1 MIFFARVHWSC
12 KFLQKII
19 NFFMYSTWKGKFN
32 KKNWNWTQKN
42 IHDWQQCVQ
51 FRKSKKCR
59 KSLHPIL
66 HTAFCKPAVIFSVEN
81 RVKDTLHSLLQ
92 TSSSLFPI
100 QNRVKHTVKFT
111 GGNLRGPD
119 KAKSDRTSSIYSM
132 TEERT
137 RPFRYCTVHNNFYI

>member
-1 MIFFARVHWSC
+1 
-12 KFLQKII
+12 
-19 NFFMYSTWKGKFN
+19 MYSTWKGKFN